1 MSSLTKNINQ
11 ELNQGNNAG
20 KPKKVKF
27 KPPYAWIVTWVYLVV
42 ILLIPISALLAKSVT
57 TTPEEIWRI
66 ATSDVALSAYN
77 VTFVTALWAGTIGGI
92 FGTLVAWVLVR
103 YNFPGKKIIDA
114 AVDLPFALP
123 TAVAGISLATVY
135 SPTGWIG
142 AIFEPLG
149 IKIAFTRI
157 GVFIAMLF
165 IALPFVVRT
174 LQPVLLEME
183 KDIEEVAWC
192 LGATQWQ
199 TFYKVIFPPLIP
211 PILTGIVLG
220 FSRAV
225 GEFGSIVII
234 ASNIPFED
242 LIAPVLIFQRL
253 EEYDYVGAT
262 IIGMVM
268 LIISLILILIINFLQ
283 KWGQRYGH

>member
-1 MSSLTKNINQ
+1 MAALIENTNQ
-11 ELNQGNNAG
+11 EL
-20 KPKKVKF
+20 KPKKSKRKF
-27 KPPYAWIVTWVYLVV
+27 KIPYAWIVTWTYLIV
-42 ILLIPISALLAKSVT
+42 ILLIPIAALLVKAASA
-57 TTPEEIWRI
+57 TPEEIWRI
-66 ATSDVALSAYN
+66 ATSDIALSTYEI
-77 VTFVTALWAGTIGGI
+77 TFVTALWAGGIGGI

-103 YNFPGKKIIDA
+103 YDFPGKRIVDA
-114 AVDLPFALP
+114 AIDLPFALP

-142 AIFEPLG
+142 SIFEPLG
-149 IKIAFTRI
+149 IKIAFSRL

-174 LQPVLLEME
+174 LQPVLQEME
-183 KDIEEVAWC
+183 KEVEEVAWC
-192 LGATQWQ
+192 LGANKWQ
-199 TFYKVIFPPLIP
+199 TFRQVIFPPLLP
-211 PILTGIVLG
+211 AILTGVVLG

-225 GEFGSIVII
+225 GEFGSVVII

-242 LIAPVLIFQRL
+242 LIAPVLIFQKL
-253 EEYDYVGAT
+253 EEYDYIGAT

-283 KWGQRYGH
+283 KWGQKYAN

>member
-1 MSSLTKNINQ
+1 MAALIENTNQ
-11 ELNQGNNAG
+11 EL
-20 KPKKVKF
+20 KPKKSKRKF
-27 KPPYAWIVTWVYLVV
+27 KIPYAWIVTWTYLIV
-42 ILLIPISALLAKSVT
+42 ILLIPIAALFLKAASA
-57 TTPEEIWRI
+57 TPEEIWRI
-66 ATSDVALSAYN
+66 ATSDIALSTYEI
-77 VTFVTALWAGTIGGI
+77 TFVTALWAGGIGGI

-103 YNFPGKKIIDA
+103 YDFPGKRIVDA
-114 AVDLPFALP
+114 AIDLPFALP

-142 AIFEPLG
+142 SIFEPLG
-149 IKIAFTRI
+149 IKIAFSRL

-174 LQPVLLEME
+174 LQPVLQEME
-183 KDIEEVAWC
+183 KEVEEVAWC
-192 LGATQWQ
+192 LGANKWQ
-199 TFYKVIFPPLIP
+199 TFRQVIFPPLLP
-211 PILTGIVLG
+211 AILTGVVLG

-225 GEFGSIVII
+225 GEFGSVVII

-242 LIAPVLIFQRL
+242 LIAPVLIFQKL
-253 EEYDYVGAT
+253 EEYDYIGAT

-283 KWGQRYGH
+283 KWGQKYAN

>member
-1 MSSLTKNINQ
+1 MAALIENTNQ
-11 ELNQGNNAG
+11 EL
-20 KPKKVKF
+20 KPKKSKRKF
-27 KPPYAWIVTWVYLVV
+27 KIPYAWIVTWTYLIV
-42 ILLIPISALLAKSVT
+42 ILLIPIAALFLKAASA
-57 TTPEEIWRI
+57 TPEEIWRI
-66 ATSDVALSAYN
+66 ATSDIALSTYEI
-77 VTFVTALWAGTIGGI
+77 TFVTALWAGGIGGI

-103 YNFPGKKIIDA
+103 YDFPGKRIVDA
-114 AVDLPFALP
+114 AIDLPFALP

-142 AIFEPLG
+142 SIFEPFG
-149 IKIAFTRI
+149 IKIAFSRL

-174 LQPVLLEME
+174 LQPVLQEME
-183 KDIEEVAWC
+183 KEVEEVAWC
-192 LGATQWQ
+192 LGANKWQ
-199 TFYKVIFPPLIP
+199 TFRQVIFPPLLP
-211 PILTGIVLG
+211 AILTGVVLG

-225 GEFGSIVII
+225 GEFGSVVII

-242 LIAPVLIFQRL
+242 LIAPVLIFQKL
-253 EEYDYVGAT
+253 EEYDYIGAT

-283 KWGQRYGH
+283 KWGQKYAN

>member
-1 MSSLTKNINQ
+1 MAALIENTNQ
-11 ELNQGNNAG
+11 EL
-20 KPKKVKF
+20 KPKKSKRKF
-27 KPPYAWIVTWVYLVV
+27 KIPYAWIVTWTYLIV
-42 ILLIPISALLAKSVT
+42 ILLIPIAALFLKAASA
-57 TTPEEIWRI
+57 TPEEIWRI
-66 ATSDVALSAYN
+66 ATSDIALSTYEI
-77 VTFVTALWAGTIGGI
+77 TFVTALWAGGIGGI

-103 YNFPGKKIIDA
+103 YDFPGKRIIDA
-114 AVDLPFALP
+114 AIDLPFALP

-142 AIFEPLG
+142 SIFEPFG
-149 IKIAFTRI
+149 IKIAFSRL

-174 LQPVLLEME
+174 LQPVLQEME
-183 KDIEEVAWC
+183 KEVEEVAWC
-192 LGATQWQ
+192 LGANKWQ
-199 TFYKVIFPPLIP
+199 TFRQVIFPPLLP
-211 PILTGIVLG
+211 AILTGVVLG

-225 GEFGSIVII
+225 GEFGSVVII

-242 LIAPVLIFQRL
+242 LIAPVLIFQKL
-253 EEYDYVGAT
+253 EEYDYIGAT

-283 KWGQRYGH
+283 KWGQKYAN